1 MQHIWK
7 VGKKRFTNK
16 LQAIFESDSTNQ
28 PIYYKG
34 LVWWNHHDWHVEPT
48 ESFEKLCL
56 DRAVQLSKQYDKVTI
71 YYSGGSD
78 SHTILK
84 TFVDYNLK
92 LDQIVCAKSG
102 ILSTDFEIDS
112 FAIPYL
118 QANKLLDKT
127 KIITHTP
134 IDYEN
139 FFKNPYWFESL
150 QGSQQLQFRLQQYWS
165 LHEEYIDDD
174 ENHAK
179 IFGGEKPRVCHVD
192 DKWYTYNLDIDHDA
206 RTVLPGQI
214 DFYTGDPA
222 LATKQTH
229 MVKDYIKNH
238 VPSIDWN
245 KFTDQ
250 SNKKYYKDYCL
261 ASGRTYDKTKSFLTK
276 NQYDHNIEGFEVHNF
291 KEQSSLKEFISS
303 MPNIV
308 ENYKKGIIDLQQA
321 YAKYFNKGMP
331 QLGTVGSLSKFYS
344 LESRETITVDHLFPQ
359 GFHLDH
365 S

>member
-1 MQHIWK
+1 MTHTWT
-7 VGKKRFTNK
+7 VGNKTYHNK
-16 LQAIFESDSTNQ
+16 LQAIYESSSKNL
-28 PIYYKG
+28 PIYYQG
-34 LVWWNHHDWHVEPT
+34 LSWWDSHNWTEKPA

-56 DRAVQLSKQYDKVTI
+56 DRAVQISKTHDKVI
-71 YYSGGSD
+71 LYYSGGCD

-84 TFVDYNLK
+84 TFVDYNLP
-92 LDQIVCAKSG
+92 LHEIIICKSG
-102 ILSTDFEIDS
+102 ILSSDFEIDS
-112 FAIPYL
+112 LAIPYL
-118 QANKLLDKT
+118 QQNNLLHKT
-127 KIITHTP
+127 RVITHTVN
-134 IDYEN
+134 DYKN
-139 FFKNPYWFESL
+139 FYSQTYWHEKL

-165 LHEEYIDDD
+165 LHEEYTDTN
-174 ENHAK
+174 EANAK
-179 IFGGEKPRVCHVD
+179 IFGGEKPRVCHVN
-192 DKWYTYNLDIDHDA
+192 DKWYTYQLDIEHDA
-206 RTVLPGQI
+206 RTLLPGQI

-321 YAKYFNKGMP
+321 YAKYFNKGKP
-331 QLGTVGSLSKFYS
+331 QLGTIGSLSKFYG
-344 LESRETITVDHLFPQ
+344 LDQAEITTVDHLFPQ